1 MSNYTIALSGLQ
13 NTSLAIDTT
22 SNNIANANTIG
33 YKAGEYVFADQFV
46 KAINP
51 ADTARVGMGTQS
63 LGVRRPMLQGT
74 ITNSANPLDLAI
86 SGKGMFRLLQGSG
99 LGDVDP
105 SAVYYS
111 RNGQFGV
118 DKQGYIVNEN
128 GMYLTGYQ
136 PSRDGN
142 SVTDDYMDGGVDKN
156 GNKKRGRLL
165 MPNSNLPGNETTT
178 SSVSALLNSTSTA
191 FTSTANVSFD
201 PTQSTFNNKT
211 TQTVFDN
218 EGNSHT
224 LEVYYRRVNDS
235 SLTIAATSN
244 GYSYSPSRSASP
256 STLGTS
262 LVTIN
267 PNSVLRVDTPSNASA
282 QAANASAST
291 TITLTAVAAQAGGNI
306 DVLNHRVFING
317 VDSGATVS
325 AGGTTTSL
333 TTTSAVTVPSGAAVT
348 FYAPKQTTTANGAV
362 DNSTSIVTQA
372 QVQAASIGDRIF
384 LNGVDS
390 GKTVNSIAGT
400 TVTASAAMTMNT
412 GATLTF
418 FKPNLDMTLTAP
430 DGTQI
435 TMQGFSNRKQTG
447 QINTATTVLTNVS
460 TFTAAAATTAI
471 NVGDRI
477 FIKGIDTG
485 KTVATIDNA
494 TKAITTSGAI
504 TTSAITDQIT
514 FSPTENLTTT
524 MAKVEVY
531 ASLDGRFYDYN
542 EATTSSN
549 RALTPQTPGVLG
561 YKQVSE
567 LCFIGGKNI
576 DSLVPDT
583 LSGNPMFNTTSKLS
597 TRVTNQ
603 AGGTSDL
610 VFTLDLSDTSLQAG
624 AFQVTRSVQNGE
636 PLARL
641 TNVTVDNQGRI
652 VGVYGSGKL
661 QYVGQ
666 LALVNFDAPEGLI
679 PVGKNA
685 FAASVVSG
693 TEQSAQG
700 VLVGRAGTG
709 TFGEVKGQALESSNV
724 DLANE
729 LVRLMVLQRSY
740 SANSQSMKAFDQT
753 LRDTLQMVG

>member
-63 LGVRRPMLQGT
+63 LGVRRAMLQGT

-99 LGDVDP
+99 NGTVDP
-105 SAVYYS
+105 SAVYYT
-111 RNGQFGV
+111 RNGQFSV

-136 PSRDGN
+136 PARDGN

-165 MPNSNLPGNETTT
+165 MPESNLPGNETST
-178 SSVSALLNSTSTA
+178 SHISAMLNSTSTA

-224 LEVYYRRVNDS
+224 LEVYYRRVSDA
-235 SLTIAATSN
+235 SLTITSGVN
-244 GYSYSPSRSASP
+244 GYTYSPSRASSP
-256 STLGTS
+256 NTLGAT

-267 PNSVLRVDTPSNASA
+267 PNSVLRMDSPANASS
-282 QAANASAST
+282 QASAASAST
-291 TITLTAVAAQAGGNI
+291 IISLSSAAANAGSGV
-306 DVLNHRVFING
+306 DVTGMRVFVNG

-348 FYAPKQTTTANGAV
+348 FYAPRQSTTATATSSGA
-362 DNSTSIVTQA
+362 TFTPAAGIA
-372 QVQAASIGDRIF
+372 AASVGDRIF
-384 LNGVDS
+384 VNGVDTGRTVVSALS
-390 GKTVNSIAGT
+390 GSPY
-400 TVTASAAMTMNT
+400 TVTAS
-412 GATLTF
+412 GAVNITTIGDKLTF
-418 FKPNLDMTLTAP
+418 FKPSLDMTLIAP
-430 DGTQI
+430 DGTEI
-435 TMQGFSNRKQTG
+435 TMQGFSNKKQTG
-447 QINTATTVLTNVS
+447 
-460 TFTAAAATTAI
+460 AATEA
-471 NVGDRI
+471 
-477 FIKGIDTG
+477 
-485 KTVATIDNA
+485 
-494 TKAITTSGAI
+494 
-504 TTSAITDQIT
+504 
-514 FSPTENLTTT
+514 LTTT

-542 EATTSSN
+542 DATTTSN
-549 RALTPQTPGVLG
+549 RALAPQTPGVLG
-561 YKQVSE
+561 YKEVSE
-567 LCFIGGKNI
+567 LCFIGGRNI
-576 DSLVPDT
+576 DALVTDN
-583 LSGNPMFNTTSKLS
+583 LSGNPMFSTVSKLS

-603 AGGTSDL
+603 AGGSSDL
-610 VFTLDLSDTSLQAG
+610 VFDLNLTDTSLQAG
-624 AFQVTRSVQNGE
+624 AFQITHSTQNGE

-641 TNVTVDNQGRI
+641 TNVTVDNEGRI

-666 LALVNFDAPEGLI
+666 LALVHFDAAEGLI

-685 FAASVVSG
+685 FAASVMSG
-693 TEQSAQG
+693 TEHSAQG

-709 TFGEVKGQALESSNV
+709 VFGEVKGQALESSTV

>member
-63 LGVRRPMLQGT
+63 LGVRRAMLQGT

-99 LGDVDP
+99 DGAVDP
-105 SAVYYS
+105 SAVYYT

-136 PSRDGN
+136 PSLDGD
-142 SVTDDYMDGGVDKN
+142 SVTDDYISGGVDKN
-156 GNKKRGRLL
+156 GNQKRGRLL
-165 MPNSNLPGNETTT
+165 MPESNLPGNETTT
-178 SSVSALLNSTSTA
+178 SHISAMLNSTSTA

-211 TQTVFDN
+211 TQSVFDN

-224 LEVYYRRVNDS
+224 LEVYYRRVSDS
-235 SLTIAATSN
+235 NLTITASAN
-244 GYSYSPSRSASP
+244 GYSYSPSRASSP
-256 STLGTS
+256 NTLGSTL
-262 LVTIN
+262 VNIN
-267 PNSVLRVDTPSNASA
+267 PNSVLRMDTPSSASG
-282 QAANASAST
+282 QSSVASTST
-291 TITLTAVAAQAGGNI
+291 TITLTSAAASAATPV
-306 DVLNHRVFING
+306 DVTGMRVFVNG

-325 AGGTTTSL
+325 AGGTGRSL
-333 TTTSAVTVPSGAAVT
+333 TTTSAVTVPSGAAIT
-348 FYAPKQTTTANGAV
+348 FYAPRHSTTAAA
-362 DNSTSIVTQA
+362 IVTDSA
-372 QVQAASIGDRIF
+372 TITTAAAPPAACVGDRIF
-384 LNGVDS
+384 VNGVDT
-390 GKTVNSIAGT
+390 GKTVNALATT
-400 TVTASAAMTMNT
+400 TVTASGTLSIAS
-412 GATLTF
+412 GALLTF
-418 FKPNLDMTLTAP
+418 FKPNLDMTLIAP
-430 DGTQI
+430 NGTEI
-435 TMQGFSNRKQTG
+435 TMQGFGNKKQTG
-447 QINTATTVLTNVS
+447 QNFTATTVLTNA
-460 TFTAAAATTAI
+460 TAITTSSAATGVS
-471 NVGDRI
+471 VGDRI
-477 FIKGIDTG
+477 FVKGVDTG
-485 KTVATIDNA
+485 RTVTAVSGSSVTA
-494 TKAITTSGAI
+494 STGGITTTAL
-504 TTSAITDQIT
+504 TDLIT
-514 FSPTENLTTT
+514 FSPTEPLTTT

-531 ASLDGRFYDYN
+531 ASIDGRFFDYN
-542 EATTSSN
+542 DATTTSN

-561 YKQVSE
+561 YKEVSE

-576 DSLVPDT
+576 DSLITDN
-583 LSGNPMFNTTSKLS
+583 LSGNPVFSTVSKLS

-603 AGGTSDL
+603 AGGSSDL
-610 VFTLDLSDTSLQAG
+610 VFDLDLTDTSLQAG
-624 AFQVTRSVQNGE
+624 AFQITHSTQNGE

-641 TNVTVDNQGRI
+641 TNVTVDNEGRI

-666 LALVNFDAPEGLI
+666 LALVHFDAAEGLI

-685 FAASVVSG
+685 FAASVMSG
-693 TEQSAQG
+693 TEHSAQG

-709 TFGEVKGQALESSNV
+709 VFGEVKGQALESSTV

>member
-1 MSNYTIALSGLQ
+1 MSNYTIALAGLQ

-22 SNNIANANTIG
+22 SNNIANANTVG

-51 ADTARVGMGTQS
+51 ADQARVGMGTQS

-74 ITNSANPLDLAI
+74 ITNSANRLDLAI

-99 LGDVDP
+99 DGNVDP
-105 SAVYYS
+105 SAVYYT
-111 RNGQFGV
+111 RNGQFAV

-128 GMYLTGYQ
+128 GMFLTGYQ
-136 PSRDGN
+136 PARDGN

-165 MPNSNLPGNETTT
+165 MPDSNLPGNETST
-178 SSVSALLNSTSTA
+178 SRISAMLDSTSTA

-224 LEVYYRRVNDS
+224 LEVYYRRVSDAN
-235 SLTIAATSN
+235 LTITSGVN
-244 GYSYSPSRSASP
+244 GYTYSPSRASSP
-256 STLGTS
+256 NTLGAT

-267 PNSVLRVDTPSNASA
+267 PNSVLRMDSPANASS
-282 QAANASAST
+282 QASAASAST
-291 TITLTAVAAQAGGNI
+291 AISLSSAAANAGTAVNVTGM
-306 DVLNHRVFING
+306 RVFVNG

-348 FYAPKQTTTANGAV
+348 FYAPRQSTTAAATSVSTEITPAAAV
-362 DNSTSIVTQA
+362 
-372 QVQAASIGDRIF
+372 ASASVGDRIF
-384 LNGVDS
+384 VNGVDT
-390 GKTVNSIAGT
+390 GKTVISVASASPY
-400 TVTASAAMTMNT
+400 TVTASGAVTIGAV

-418 FKPNLDMTLTAP
+418 FKPSLDMTLIAP
-430 DGTQI
+430 DGTEI
-435 TMQGFSNRKQTG
+435 TMQGFSNKKQTG
-447 QINTATTVLTNVS
+447 AS
-460 TFTAAAATTAI
+460 TEA
-471 NVGDRI
+471 
-477 FIKGIDTG
+477 
-485 KTVATIDNA
+485 
-494 TKAITTSGAI
+494 
-504 TTSAITDQIT
+504 
-514 FSPTENLTTT
+514 LTTT

-531 ASLDGRFYDYN
+531 ASLDGRFFDYN
-542 EATTSSN
+542 DPTTTSN

-561 YKQVSE
+561 YKEVSE
-567 LCFIGGKNI
+567 ICFIGGRNI
-576 DSLVPDT
+576 DSLVTDN
-583 LSGNPMFNTTSKLS
+583 LSGNPMFSTVSKLS

-603 AGGTSDL
+603 AGGSSDL
-610 VFTLDLSDTSLQAG
+610 VFDLNLTDTSLEAG
-624 AFQVTRSVQNGE
+624 AFQITHSTQNGE

-641 TNVTVDNQGRI
+641 TNVTVDNEGRI

-666 LALVNFDAPEGLI
+666 LALVHFDAAEGLI

-685 FAASVVSG
+685 FAASVISG
-693 TEQSAQG
+693 TEHSAEG

-709 TFGEVKGQALESSNV
+709 IFGEIKGQALESSTV

-753 LRDTLQMVG
+753 LRDTIQMVS

>member
-1 MSNYTIALSGLQ
+1 LPFDSLNIQRFLPEEPEMSNYTIALAGLQ

-22 SNNIANANTIG
+22 SNNIANANTVG

-51 ADTARVGMGTQS
+51 ADQARVGMGTQS

-99 LGDVDP
+99 DGNVDP
-105 SAVYYS
+105 SAVYYT
-111 RNGQFGV
+111 RNGQFAV

-136 PSRDGN
+136 PARDGN

-156 GNKKRGRLL
+156 GHQKRGRLL
-165 MPNSNLPGNETTT
+165 MPDSNLPGNETST
-178 SSVSALLNSTSTA
+178 SRISAMLDSTSTA

-201 PTQSTFNNKT
+201 PTQSKFNNKT

-224 LEVYYRRVNDS
+224 LEVYYRRVSDAN
-235 SLTIAATSN
+235 LTITSGVY
-244 GYSYSPSRSASP
+244 GYTYSPSRASSP
-256 STLGTS
+256 NTLGAT

-267 PNSVLRVDTPSNASA
+267 PNSVLRMDSPSNASSQA
-282 QAANASAST
+282 SASSSSITISVSTAAANAGSP
-291 TITLTAVAAQAGGNI
+291 V
-306 DVLNHRVFING
+306 DVTGMRVFVNG

-333 TTTSAVTVPSGAAVT
+333 TTTSAVVVPSGAAVT
-348 FYAPKQTTTANGAV
+348 FYAPRHSTTASATTTGTTITPAAAL
-362 DNSTSIVTQA
+362 ST
-372 QVQAASIGDRIF
+372 ASVGDRIF
-384 LNGVDS
+384 VNGVDS
-390 GKTVNSIAGT
+390 GKTVVSSLPTSPFTI
-400 TVTASAAMTMNT
+400 TASSAISITS
-412 GATLTF
+412 GDKLTV
-418 FKPNLDMTLTAP
+418 FKPSLDMTLIAP
-430 DGTQI
+430 DGTEI
-435 TMQGFSNRKQTG
+435 TMQGFSNKKQTG
-447 QINTATTVLTNVS
+447 
-460 TFTAAAATTAI
+460 
-471 NVGDRI
+471 
-477 FIKGIDTG
+477 
-485 KTVATIDNA
+485 VAT
-494 TKAITTSGAI
+494 
-504 TTSAITDQIT
+504 
-514 FSPTENLTTT
+514 EVLTTT

-531 ASLDGRFYDYN
+531 SSLDGRFFDYN
-542 EATTSSN
+542 DATTTSN

-561 YKQVSE
+561 YKEVSE
-567 LCFIGGKNI
+567 LCFIGGRNI
-576 DSLVPDT
+576 DALVTDN
-583 LSGNPMFNTTSKLS
+583 LSGNPMFSTVTKLS

-603 AGGTSDL
+603 AGGSSDL
-610 VFTLDLSDTSLQAG
+610 VFDLNLTDTSLEAG
-624 AFQVTRSVQNGE
+624 PFQITHSTQNGE

-641 TNVTVDNQGRI
+641 TNVTVDNEGRI

-666 LALVNFDAPEGLI
+666 LALVHFDAAEGLI

-685 FAASVVSG
+685 FAASVMSG
-693 TEQSAQG
+693 TEHAAEG
-700 VLVGRAGTG
+700 VLVGRGGTG
-709 TFGEVKGQALESSNV
+709 IFGEIKGQALESSTV

>member
-63 LGVRRPMLQGT
+63 LGVRRAMLQGT

-99 LGDVDP
+99 NGAVDP
-105 SAVYYS
+105 SAVYYT

-136 PSRDGN
+136 PSLDGD
-142 SVTDDYMDGGVDKN
+142 SVTDDYINGGVDKN
-156 GNKKRGRLL
+156 GNQKRGRLL
-165 MPNSNLPGNETTT
+165 MPESNLPGNETTT
-178 SSVSALLNSTSTA
+178 SHISAMLNSTSTA

-211 TQTVFDN
+211 TQSVFDN

-224 LEVYYRRVNDS
+224 LEVYYRRVSDS
-235 SLTIAATSN
+235 NLTITASAN
-244 GYSYSPSRSASP
+244 GYSYSPSRASSP
-256 STLGTS
+256 NTLGAT
-262 LVTIN
+262 LVNIN
-267 PNSVLRVDTPSNASA
+267 PNSVLRMDSSSNASGQSSVA
-282 QAANASAST
+282 STSTTVTLTSAAASAAT
-291 TITLTAVAAQAGGNI
+291 PV
-306 DVLNHRVFING
+306 DVTGMRVFVNG

-325 AGGTTTSL
+325 AGGASTSL
-333 TTTSAVTVPSGAAVT
+333 TTTSAVVVPSGAAIT
-348 FYAPKQTTTANGAV
+348 FYAPRHTTAAAAAV
-362 DNSTSIVTQA
+362 VDSATITTDDA
-372 QVQAASIGDRIF
+372 PPAASVGDRIF
-384 LNGVDS
+384 VNGVDT
-390 GKTVNSIAGT
+390 GKTVNALAGT
-400 TVTASAAMTMNT
+400 TVTASGTLSISDN
-412 GATLTF
+412 ATLTF
-418 FKPNLDMTLTAP
+418 FKPNLDMTLIAP
-430 DGTQI
+430 DGTEI
-435 TMQGFSNRKQTG
+435 TMQGFGNKKQTG
-447 QINTATTVLTNVS
+447 QNFTATTVLTN
-460 TFTAAAATTAI
+460 ATAI
-471 NVGDRI
+471 TTSSTATGVNVGDRI
-477 FIKGIDTG
+477 FVKGVDTG
-485 KTVATIDNA
+485 RTVTAVSGTSVTA
-494 TKAITTSGAI
+494 STGGITT
-504 TTSAITDQIT
+504 TAITDLIT
-514 FSPTENLTTT
+514 FSPTESLTTT

-531 ASLDGRFYDYN
+531 ASIDGRFFDYN
-542 EATTSSN
+542 DATTTSN

-561 YKQVSE
+561 YKEVSE

-576 DSLVPDT
+576 DSLVTDN
-583 LSGNPMFNTTSKLS
+583 LSGNPMFSTVTKLS

-603 AGGTSDL
+603 AGGSSDL
-610 VFTLDLSDTSLQAG
+610 VFDLNLTDTSLQAG
-624 AFQVTRSVQNGE
+624 AFQITHSTQNGE

-641 TNVTVDNQGRI
+641 TNVTVDNEGRI

-666 LALVNFDAPEGLI
+666 LALVHFDAAEGLI

-685 FAASVVSG
+685 FAASVMSG
-693 TEQSAQG
+693 TEHSADG

-709 TFGEVKGQALESSNV
+709 VFGEVKGQALESSTV

>member
-1 MSNYTIALSGLQ
+1 MSNYTIALAGLQ

-22 SNNIANANTIG
+22 SNNIANANTVG

-51 ADTARVGMGTQS
+51 ADQARVGMGTQS

-99 LGDVDP
+99 DGNVDP
-105 SAVYYS
+105 SAVYYT
-111 RNGQFGV
+111 RNGQFAV

-136 PSRDGN
+136 PSLDGD
-142 SVTDDYMDGGVDKN
+142 SVTDDYINGGVDKN
-156 GNKKRGRLL
+156 GNQKRGRLL
-165 MPNSNLPGNETTT
+165 MPESNLPGNETTT
-178 SSVSALLNSTSTA
+178 SHISAMLDSTSTA

-211 TQTVFDN
+211 TQSVFDN

-224 LEVYYRRVNDS
+224 LEVYYRRVSDS
-235 SLTIAATSN
+235 NLTITASAN
-244 GYSYSPSRSASP
+244 GYSYSPSRASSP
-256 STLGTS
+256 NTLGAT

-267 PNSVLRVDTPSNASA
+267 PNSVLRMDTPSNASG
-282 QAANASAST
+282 QSSVAST
-291 TITLTAVAAQAGGNI
+291 STAITLTSAAASAATPV
-306 DVLNHRVFING
+306 DVTGMRVFVNG

-325 AGGTTTSL
+325 AGGASTSL

-348 FYAPKQTTTANGAV
+348 FYAPRHSTTAAA
-362 DNSTSIVTQA
+362 IVSASQTITTA
-372 QVQAASIGDRIF
+372 AAPPAASVGDRIF
-384 LNGVDS
+384 VNGVDT
-390 GKTVNSIAGT
+390 GKTVTALATT
-400 TVTASAAMTMNT
+400 TVTASDTLSMAS
-412 GATLTF
+412 GALLTF
-418 FKPNLDMTLTAP
+418 FKPNLDMTLIAP
-430 DGTQI
+430 NGTEI
-435 TMQGFSNRKQTG
+435 TMQGFGNKKQTG
-447 QINTATTVLTNVS
+447 QNFTATTVLTNA
-460 TFTAAAATTAI
+460 TAITTSSAATGV

-477 FIKGIDTG
+477 FVKGVDTG
-485 KTVATIDNA
+485 RTVTAVSGSSVTA
-494 TKAITTSGAI
+494 STGGITTTAL
-504 TTSAITDQIT
+504 TDLIT
-514 FSPTENLTTT
+514 FSPTESLTTT

-531 ASLDGRFYDYN
+531 ASIDGRFFDYN
-542 EATTSSN
+542 DATATSN

-561 YKQVSE
+561 YKEVSE

-576 DSLVPDT
+576 DSLITDN
-583 LSGNPMFNTTSKLS
+583 LSGNPVFSTVSKLS

-603 AGGTSDL
+603 AGGSSDL
-610 VFTLDLSDTSLQAG
+610 VFDLDLTDTSLQAG
-624 AFQVTRSVQNGE
+624 AFQITHSTQNGE

-641 TNVTVDNQGRI
+641 TNVTVDNEGRI

-666 LALVNFDAPEGLI
+666 LALVHFDAAEGLI

-685 FAASVVSG
+685 FAASVMSG
-693 TEQSAQG
+693 TEHSAEG

-709 TFGEVKGQALESSNV
+709 IFGEIKGQALESSTV

-753 LRDTLQMVG
+753 LRDTIQMVS